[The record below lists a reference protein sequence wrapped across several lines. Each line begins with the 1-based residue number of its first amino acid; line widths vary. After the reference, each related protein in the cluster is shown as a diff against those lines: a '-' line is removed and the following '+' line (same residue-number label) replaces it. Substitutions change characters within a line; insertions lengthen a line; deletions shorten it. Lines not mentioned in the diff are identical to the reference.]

1 MNKKFAKFDT
11 KSVRTVI
18 LNIDEFNEF
27 LKENNVGVEFIKRSV
42 DLKEDYNIFKETYKN
57 DEREFFKVSS
67 IEEYDKKFYHC
78 SCATNFKS
86 DTIAEIALSDFLG
99 VHILKYS
106 WYCDEKGNYYD
117 DLLKLTYK
125 L

>member
-1 MNKKFAKFDT
+1 MNKKFAKFDK

-27 LKENNVGVEFIKRSV
+27 LKENNIGVEFIKRSV
-42 DLKEDYNIFKETYKN
+42 DLKEDYSIFKETYTN
-57 DEREFFKVSS
+57 DEREFFKISS
-67 IEEYDKKFYHC
+67 IEEYDKKLYHC
-78 SCATNFKS
+78 SCATNLKS
-86 DTIAEIALSDFLG
+86 ATLTEIALSDFLG